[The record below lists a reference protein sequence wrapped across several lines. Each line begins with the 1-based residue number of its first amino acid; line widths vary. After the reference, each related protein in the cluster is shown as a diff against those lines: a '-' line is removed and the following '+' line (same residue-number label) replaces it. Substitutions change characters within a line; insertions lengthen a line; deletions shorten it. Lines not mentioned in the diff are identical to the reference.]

1 MSKIPYINYN
11 EIREFCTIPEV
22 CTLFHMEKAELK
34 EACDESEV
42 KPRRNEI
49 GQYGLVKYDVCKLH
63 NILYHKGRNQTNS
76 KSVEDD
82 PWA

>member
-11 EIREFCTIPEV
+11 EIREFCTLSEV
-22 CTLFHMEKAELK
+22 CTLFHMEKAALK
-34 EACDESEV
+34 ESCEKYDV

-63 NILYHKGRNQTNS
+63 NLLYHNDRNQTDQRS
-76 KSVEDD
+76 DD